1 MFFVADLEGREVN
14 VDARDVLVEL
24 LQLVVAKVGIPGDE
38 HLEVHEVPTDL
49 VHIYVIINT
58 CVIINSDIVI
68 PAPAPPSFAAA
79 RELPP

>member
-1 MFFVADLEGREVN
+1 MADLEGREVN
-14 VDARDVLVEL
+14 VDAREVLVEL
-24 LQLVVAKVGIPGDE
+24 LQLVVAKVRIPLDE

-68 PAPAPPSFAAA
+68 PAPAPSSLAA
-79 RELPP
+79 REQPP